1 MGVLPIGITLV
12 ILWHMK
18 TAVSIP
24 DRIFLAA
31 DSLAKQLG
39 MSRSEL
45 VARAVD
51 AYIEAH
57 KHDRLRESLDAVYKE
72 ESSTLEQ
79 GLAQLQW
86 TSFPEG
92 DW

>member
-1 MGVLPIGITLV
+1 
-12 ILWHMK
+12 MK

-24 DRIFLAA
+24 DRIFRAA
-31 DSLAKQLG
+31 ESLANQLG

-45 VARAVD
+45 FARAVE

-57 KHDRLRESLDAVYKE
+57 KHDRLRESLDAVYEE

-79 GLAQLQW
+79 ALGQLQW
-86 TSFPEG
+86 TSLPED